1 VEHDQGGTLSEK
13 AMKLDPEVLAEYST
27 FVEEEGDV
35 EWVNVPLSAARAR
48 ELALDPWWTRCLT
61 AKVTTRECVSR
72 LWTNLKDVLP
82 RTVAGLAKKTS
93 ALAILK
99 TAEKGV
105 SLVYFIGDIPDG
117 EVRRGYAPAHE
128 LPDISKVFP
137 IDLKPFYQ
145 LHDGF
150 VDFMTDDSG
159 LLPTRAWITVPDR
172 RTGKPSLVKVVME
185 GSEAFGFDVSESPCR
200 AYLLQPDSGDVEL
213 VTDPWEYLDDLMA
226 TSIEEM

>member
-13 AMKLDPEVLAEYST
+13 TMKLDPEVLAEYST

-35 EWVNVPLSAARAR
+35 EWISVPLSAAQAR
-48 ELALDPWWTRCLT
+48 ELALEPAWAQCLT
-61 AKVTTRECVSR
+61 AKITARECVSR
-72 LWTNLKDVLP
+72 LWGNLKHSLP
-82 RTVAGLAKKTS
+82 RTVAALAKKTS
-93 ALAILK
+93 ALAILS
-99 TAEKGV
+99 TTERGV

-117 EVRRGYAPAHE
+117 EVRRGYAPARE

-150 VDFMTDDSG
+150 VDLVTDDAG

-172 RTGKPSLVKVVME
+172 HTQKPSLVKVVLE
-185 GSEAFGFDVSESPCR
+185 DSDAFGFDVSDSPCQ

-213 VTDPWEYLDDLMA
+213 VTDPWEYLDELMA
-226 TSIEEM
+226 ASMEEM